1 MTGLQILGGLI
12 TPLFQAV
19 DGLTTSDKERLELK
33 NQLFAM
39 QTQFASTVMD
49 YEKSVMQLQASVITA
64 EANGSSW
71 LQRSWRPVTMLTFL
85 VLVVCDSF
93 GLLITPLAEE
103 AWTLLQ
109 LGMGGYVVGRSVERT
124 AAQVVQAI
132 RSKP

>member
-1 MTGLQILGGLI
+1 MNGLQILGGLI

-93 GLLITPLAEE
+93 GLLISPLAEE

-132 RSKP
+132 RKQP

>member
-1 MTGLQILGGLI
+1 MTGLQILGSLI

-39 QTQFASTVMD
+39 QTQFASAVMD

-93 GLLITPLAEE
+93 GLLISPLADE

-132 RSKP
+132 RKQP